1 MPEENIISI
10 NSVMDQAQVFASA
23 WSLVGG
29 PFDNGDALE
38 HAEEAKEEL
47 RAMLHSPF
55 CGAFNFEEHLQ
66 RQRDFSERTFGPGAR
81 AAGVV
86 DHIRKELRE
95 IEENPGDLSEWIDVA
110 ILALDGAW
118 RTGASPRQIIE
129 ALVAKQ
135 AKNEARIWPDWRT
148 APADKAIEHDREIG
162 EEVRP

>member
-1 MPEENIISI
+1 MPEESPITIK
-10 NSVMDQAQVFASA
+10 SVMSQAQVFASA

-29 PFDNGDALE
+29 RFDNGDALE

-47 RAMLHSPF
+47 RAMLHSLL
-55 CGAFNFEEHLQ
+55 GVVFNFEQHLQ
-66 RQRDFSERTFGPGAR
+66 RQRDFSEHTFGPGAR
-81 AAGVV
+81 VAGVI

-95 IEENPGDLSEWIDVA
+95 IEENPGDLAEWIDVA

-148 APADKAIEHDREIG
+148 VPADKAIEHDRQID
-162 EEVRP
+162 EEVLP